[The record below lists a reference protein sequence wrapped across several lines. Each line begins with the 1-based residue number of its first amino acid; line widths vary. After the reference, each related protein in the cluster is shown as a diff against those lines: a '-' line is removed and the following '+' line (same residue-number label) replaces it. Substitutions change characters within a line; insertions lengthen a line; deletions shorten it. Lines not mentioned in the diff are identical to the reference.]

1 MKKLSLI
8 LATSVLLSSAAFAQ
22 SSTATGVI
30 SFAGEVTAA
39 ACSVTTDTIPLFSH
53 TVKEL
58 GANGSGQWGTGHI
71 NFYGCDLDPAGDGST
86 KISSVTVE
94 VSPGSAAENST
105 EIWKN
110 LGTAQNVG
118 IEVTMQGEPIIPA
131 GNIGAGVEAL
141 LTNAGAKIQV
151 QGRTTKVNGTDAKAG
166 TVNTQINFV
175 ASFK

>member
-1 MKKLSLI
+1 MKKLSLV

-22 SSTATGVI
+22 SNSATGVI
-30 SFAGEVTAA
+30 DFAGEVTTA
-39 ACSVTTDTIPLFSH
+39 ACSVTTDTVPLFSH

-58 GANGSGQWGTGHI
+58 GEDGSGQWGTGNIH
-71 NFYGCDLDPAGDGST
+71 FYGCDLDPTGDEST

-94 VSPGSAAENST
+94 VSPGSPSEKA

-110 LGTAQNVG
+110 LGTAKNVG